1 MINTLLS
8 TRGNGPIIIPM
19 ENIKHGLAPVKR
31 DLKKTR
37 STGKLMVCHGNSH
50 PFGEKCE
57 FCIQIKKEYI
67 TMIKKALPTHK
78 GGVLTRSEVKKI
90 LDNL

>member
-1 MINTLLS
+1 MKN
-8 TRGNGPIIIPM
+8 
-19 ENIKHGLAPVKR
+19 
-31 DLKKTR
+31 
-37 STGKLMVCHGNSH
+37 KLIVSHGNSH
-50 PFGEKCE
+50 PFGEKCKT
-57 FCIQIKKEYI
+57 CDQIKKEYI